1 MFKKI
6 IAAGTMLALFACSS
20 VDEDNGSS
28 SSNGGSDISS
38 SSQQGNDGDI
48 SSSSVP
54 SGPSIVPV
62 DIALNGEQLSI
73 LLKTYYY
80 TYTLKSSAP
89 EDLTQ
94 YWDVAN
100 CPIAAQAK
108 APPAACQL
116 DTVNTMVQHKL
127 TTKDA
132 PLHYDKELIRI
143 DELTRAIT
151 LKGWNLTGNGD
162 EAALGINAYTDE
174 ANIQNL
180 GERGLTD
187 LNNIISFEYTYAAT
201 GAHEFRIGTKK
212 EADFWYY
219 EVPATASEIT
229 LTPRPPASEYRTITI
244 PIKDLKGMGSLV
256 QTPFDISK
264 AAKFLWAVQ
273 YKGSAANNKGSLILY
288 EFRAYVER

>member
-6 IAAGTMLALFACSS
+6 IAAGAMLALFACSS
-20 VDEDNGSS
+20 VDEDKGSSSSQGNGSS
-28 SSNGGSDISS
+28 SSDE
-38 SSQQGNDGDI
+38 I
-48 SSSSVP
+48 SSSSV
-54 SGPSIVPV
+54 SSEPSIVPI

-89 EDLTQ
+89 ENLTQ
-94 YWDVAN
+94 FWDVDN
-100 CPIAAQAK
+100 CPVAAQAK

-162 EAALGINAYTDE
+162 EAALGINTYTDE

-187 LNNIISFEYTYAAT
+187 LNNIVSFEYTYAAT
-201 GAHEFRIGTKK
+201 GTHEFRIGTKK

-219 EVPATASEIT
+219 ELPATASEIT
-229 LTPRPPASEYRTITI
+229 LTPRPPESEYRTINI
-244 PIKDLKGMGSLV
+244 PIDSLKGMGSFATNK
-256 QTPFDISK
+256 TPFNISE

-273 YKGSAANNKGSLILY
+273 YKAGSTGNKGSLILY
-288 EFRAYVER
+288 EFKAYVKK

>member
-6 IAAGTMLALFACSS
+6 IAAGIALALFACSS
-20 VDEDNGSS
+20 DEEKSS
-28 SSNGGSDISS
+28 SSSISS
-38 SSQQGNDGDI
+38 SSADDI

-54 SGPSIVPV
+54 SGTSIVPV
-62 DIALNGEQLSI
+62 DIAINGEQMSI

-100 CPIAAQAK
+100 CPVEKQTTN
-108 APPAACQL
+108 PPATCQI
-116 DTVNTMVQHKL
+116 DSTNTMVQHKL
-127 TTKDA
+127 TNKDA
-132 PLHYDKELIRI
+132 PLHYDKRLTRI

-151 LKGWNLTGNGD
+151 LREWNLTGNGD
-162 EAALGINAYTDE
+162 EAALGLNVYTDE
-174 ANIQNL
+174 ANVQNL

-187 LNNIISFEYTYAAT
+187 LNNIVSFEYTYAAS

-219 EVPATASEIT
+219 ELPATASEIT
-229 LTPRPPASEYRTITI
+229 LTSRPPESEYITKTILV
-244 PIKDLKGMGSLV
+244 KDLKGMGSLV
-256 QTPFDISK
+256 NTPFDISK

-273 YKGSAANNKGSLILY
+273 YKTGSTGNKGSLILY
-288 EFRAYVER
+288 DFRAYVEQ